1 MIIKEKLKLKKKA
14 LFKIIKDYVL
24 QMQNANNADEMDAEG
39 VGDYIADEVVFE
51 DINENKNQSISN
63 IINKIEV
70 TKVDI
75 DKIKRASMRSN
86 NTVGNDNID
95 TLGIKDDNGEGIGEG
110 NLGENTGSDGGKGA
124 QVSFGEF
131 INGNQNMKKK
141 VAVIPSK
148 MKVFS
153 TDKYKQEY
161 IMRFQLK
168 EDFSEIYI
176 KVSLSGEQ
184 SGEEANITYAELVDD
199 KIKKLNVHKDIIQVS
214 NALGKK
220 NFKIRFNLDYDI
232 CCSTEVS
239 MYGYKI

>member
-1 MIIKEKLKLKKKA
+1 METPQHDKWEEDRHENKREAKAKKKA

-95 TLGIKDDNGEGIGEG
+95 TLGIKDDNGDIEFCG
-110 NLGENTGSDGGKGA
+110 NMFSLFTKRMDGDD
-124 QVSFGEF
+124 
-131 INGNQNMKKK
+131 N
-141 VAVIPSK
+141 
-148 MKVFS
+148 
-153 TDKYKQEY
+153 D
-161 IMRFQLK
+161 
-168 EDFSEIYI
+168 DFE
-176 KVSLSGEQ
+176 
-184 SGEEANITYAELVDD
+184 
-199 KIKKLNVHKDIIQVS
+199 
-214 NALGKK
+214 
-220 NFKIRFNLDYDI
+220 
-232 CCSTEVS
+232 
-239 MYGYKI
+239 